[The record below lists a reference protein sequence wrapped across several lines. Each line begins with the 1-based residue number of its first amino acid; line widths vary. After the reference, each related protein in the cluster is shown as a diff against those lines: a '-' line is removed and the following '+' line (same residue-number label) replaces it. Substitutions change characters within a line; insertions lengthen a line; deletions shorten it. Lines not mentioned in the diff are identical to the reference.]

1 MRKSR
6 LGLIKVKAEEPK
18 KLVPKKKEAN
28 KETKE
33 KPTYI
38 DLIKPRELE
47 IADGVKLVF
56 SVSKT
61 PEGDPHLDIRTHITT
76 ERYTGL
82 TTKGINFN
90 VENLEEFKNILED
103 VDSELDKKGL

>member
-18 KLVPKKKEAN
+18 KIVPKKKEGK

-33 KPTYI
+33 KITYT
-38 DLIKPRELE
+38 DLIKPKELE

-56 SVSKT
+56 SVSKADD
-61 PEGDPHLDIRTHITT
+61 GNPHVDIRTHITT
-76 ERYTGL
+76 ESYTGM
-82 TTKGINFN
+82 TKKGINFD
-90 VENLEEFKNILED
+90 VESLEEFKNILDE
-103 VDSELDKKGL
+103 VDSELEKKGI

>member
-18 KLVPKKKEAN
+18 KLPKKKED
-28 KETKE
+28 KKE
-33 KPTYI
+33 KPVYI
-38 DLIKPRELE
+38 DLIEPKELE
-47 IADGVKLVF
+47 IADGIKLVF

-61 PEGDPHLDIRTHITT
+61 FEGNPHVDIRTHITT

-82 TTKGINFN
+82 TTKGINFD
-90 VENLEEFKNILED
+90 VESLEEFRNILESL
-103 VDSELDKKGL
+103 DSELESKGV